1 MDRIPEPELM
11 DDPVQAAAYA
21 AADFAASDQ
30 ALVEVVLQRFSQAGL
45 GTRLLDLGCG
55 PGNISFRLA
64 AACPAARVLGLDGA
78 GAMLAIARQ
87 RQAADPGRW
96 GRLAFRLAT
105 LPLPDGAPAGWE
117 QPFAPPFSA
126 VISNSLLHHL
136 HDPGVLWRSLRQL
149 AAPGAAVMVR
159 DLRRPTTA
167 GELEALVALHAAT
180 APAVLR
186 RDFALSLRAAFRA
199 DEVRTQLQ
207 TAGLPELTVRDVGD
221 RYLEVVG
228 WLD

>member
-11 DDPVQAAAYA
+11 DDPQQAAAYA
-21 AADFAASDQ
+21 AGDFARSDQ
-30 ALVEVVLQRFSQAGL
+30 ALVEAALDRFSREGL

-64 AACPAARVLGLDGA
+64 AACPAAMVLGLDGA

-96 GRLAFRLAT
+96 GRLAFRLAL
-105 LPLPDGAPAGWE
+105 LPLPDGPPTGWE

-136 HDPGVLWRSLRQL
+136 HDPGALWRSLRQL

-159 DLRRPTTA
+159 DLRRPASA

-186 RDFALSLRAAFRA
+186 RDFSLSLRAAFRTA
-199 DEVRTQLQ
+199 EVGEQLRHE
-207 TAGLPELTVRDVGD
+207 GLGGLAVRELDD
-221 RYLEVVG
+221 RYLEVAG
-228 WLD
+228 RLD

>member
-11 DDPVQAAAYA
+11 DDPQQAAAYDA
-21 AADFAASDQ
+21 GDFARSDQ
-30 ALVEVVLQRFSQAGL
+30 ALVEAALDRFSREGL

-64 AACPAARVLGLDGA
+64 AACPAAMVLGLDGA

-96 GRLAFRLAT
+96 GRLAFRLAI
-105 LPLPDGAPAGWE
+105 LPLPEGPPTGWE

-149 AAPGAAVMVR
+149 GAPGAAVMVR
-159 DLRRPTTA
+159 DLRRPASA
-167 GELEALVALHAAT
+167 GELEALVALHAST

-186 RDFALSLRAAFRA
+186 RDYTLSLRAAFRA

-228 WLD
+228 RLD

>member
-11 DDPVQAAAYA
+11 DDPQQAAAYA

-64 AACPAARVLGLDGA
+64 AACPAATVLGLDGA

-96 GRLAFRLAT
+96 GRLAFRLAI
-105 LPLPDGAPAGWE
+105 LPLPDGPPTGWE

-136 HDPGVLWRSLRQL
+136 HDPGALWRSLRQL

-159 DLRRPTTA
+159 DLRRPASA

-186 RDFALSLRAAFRA
+186 RDYTLSLRAAFRA

-207 TAGLPELTVRDVGD
+207 TAGLSELTVRDVGD

-228 WLD
+228 RLD

>member
-30 ALVEVVLQRFSQAGL
+30 ALVEAALQHFSQEGL
-45 GTRLLDLGCG
+45 GWRLLDLGCG

-64 AACPAARVLGLDGA
+64 AACPEATVLGLDGA
-78 GAMLAIARQ
+78 GAMLAIAWQ

-105 LPLPDGAPAGWE
+105 LPLPGGSAAGWE

-136 HDPGVLWRSLRQL
+136 HDPGVLWHSLRQL

-159 DLRRPTTA
+159 DLRRPATA

-186 RDFALSLRAAFRA
+186 RDFALSLRAAFRVG
-199 DEVRTQLQ
+199 EVEEQLRRE
-207 TAGLPELTVRDVGD
+207 GLGGLAVRELDD
-221 RYLEVVG
+221 RYLEVAG
-228 WLD
+228 RLD

>member
-1 MDRIPEPELM
+1 
-11 DDPVQAAAYA
+11 
-21 AADFAASDQ
+21 
-30 ALVEVVLQRFSQAGL
+30 
-45 GTRLLDLGCG
+45 
-55 PGNISFRLA
+55 
-64 AACPAARVLGLDGA
+64 VLGLDGA

-96 GRLAFRLAT
+96 GRLAFRLAI
-105 LPLPDGAPAGWE
+105 LPLPDGPPTGWE

-136 HDPGVLWRSLRQL
+136 HDPGALWRSLRQL

-159 DLRRPTTA
+159 DLRRPASA

-186 RDFALSLRAAFRA
+186 RDYTLSLRAAFRA

-207 TAGLPELTVRDVGD
+207 TAGLSELTVRDVGD

-228 WLD
+228 RLD